1 MTRRCHS
8 ANLRRIDMSVTRS
21 VCAALGALLLT
32 HCADSGGSSPSMT
45 ATNTATSSNVA
56 IWIQP
61 KPEVQGQTGLLGGGA
76 SDFMSLFTGTAGWPS
91 TAAHTAVFG
100 LYAGWVA
107 DIDFT
112 TLANV
117 VTFLNA
123 QHIPIQLE
131 APALQATATCGNN
144 VEGYVPYGQVLA
156 DFTNSYLRRLKAL
169 GANVAYIKVDEP
181 YFYGSI
187 AASSPNSCAWPVAQ
201 VASDVAR
208 YAQLVHATYPNV
220 EVGDVEPIVTMGY
233 GTDPVTALSAW
244 HDAFAAAMGAQ
255 FPFFVADMDFGNPGW
270 PALAVRMQQ
279 AVRARKERFGIIF
292 IGEPTDTSDAIW
304 SSKTLARAQ
313 TFAST
318 SGSAPD
324 FVFFQSWDP
333 YPHSCLPETDPTTF
347 TGTVKAYLDSETPP

>member
-1 MTRRCHS
+1 
-8 ANLRRIDMSVTRS
+8 MSVTRS
-21 VCAALGALLLT
+21 VGLALGALLLT
-32 HCADSGGSSPSMT
+32 HCAGSGSSPSVS
-45 ATNTATSSNVA
+45 ATNTATSSVA

-61 KPEVQGQTGLLGGGA
+61 KPEVQGQTGFLGGGA
-76 SDFMSLFTGTAGWPS
+76 SDFLSLFTGTAGWPS

-107 DIDFT
+107 DIDST

-123 QHIPIQLE
+123 QHIPIELE
-131 APALQATATCGNN
+131 APALQATSTCGNN
-144 VEGYVPYGQVLA
+144 VEGYVPDGLVLA
-156 DFTNSYLRRLKAL
+156 DFTNEYLQRLKAL

-187 AASSPNSCAWPVAQ
+187 AASSPNSCAWPASQ
-201 VASDVAR
+201 VADDVAR
-208 YAQLVHATYPNV
+208 YAQLVHATYPNA
-220 EVGDVEPIVTMGY
+220 EIGDVEPIINTGY

-244 HDAFAAAMGAQ
+244 HDAFAKAMGAQ

-279 AVRARKERFGIIF
+279 AMRARQERFGIIF

-347 TGTVKAYLDSETPP
+347 TGTVKAYIDSEATAQVNR